1 MENQNIKH
9 LVLAGGGTTGMT
21 VYGILRES
29 EKAGFWNIENIESI
43 NGTSVGSMISVFV
56 ALKYDWDVLDD
67 YIIKR
72 PWQNVYKFDFR
83 EAFSAL
89 QNRGIF
95 NIKII
100 EETFL
105 PLFRGIDID
114 MNVTMKEFYDI
125 TKIEIHIF
133 ATEMNEFQNIDISY
147 KTHPDFKLIEAV
159 YSSCCLPII
168 FSPLLIQDRCYI
180 DGGILCNYP
189 LSHCLKNVENS
200 DEIFGMNIQF
210 VSSNSKI
217 NSESSI
223 FDYIFTLLNKIVA
236 NILFEKKKISIKHE
250 ITINKVSTSLYE
262 ITSVAASSEERVKL
276 IECGAKLWM
285 ESEFVENL
293 PK

>member
-43 NGTSVGSMISVFV
+43 YGTSVGSMISVFV

-105 PLFRGIDID
+105 PLFRGKDID

-147 KTHPDFKLIEAV
+147 KTHPEFKLIEAV

-189 LSHCLKNVENS
+189 LSHCLNNVENS

>member
-43 NGTSVGSMISVFV
+43 YGTSVGSMISVFV

-105 PLFRGIDID
+105 PLFRGKDID

-147 KTHPDFKLIEAV
+147 KTHPEFKLIEAV

-189 LSHCLKNVENS
+189 LSHCLNNVENS

-250 ITINKVSTSLYE
+250 IIINKVSTSLYE

>member
-43 NGTSVGSMISVFV
+43 YGTSVGSMISVFV

>member
-43 NGTSVGSMISVFV
+43 YGTSVGSMISVFV

-147 KTHPDFKLIEAV
+147 KTHPEFKLIEAV